1 MRIHRFALAPCRES
15 QTNERT
21 FEKRREIRQ
30 MKIIGGK
37 VLQKGKIV
45 LDNLQCKIQFHT
57 AIGGIKSWAGRFDLP
72 PNQTISPGDYRLDL
86 ENGRS
91 GMISIIRVLPQE
103 VHFVGVGP
111 LD

>member
-1 MRIHRFALAPCRES
+1 
-15 QTNERT
+15 
-21 FEKRREIRQ
+21 
-30 MKIIGGK
+30 MKIIRGK

-57 AIGGIKSWAGRFDLP
+57 SIGGIKAWAGRFDLP
-72 PNQTISPGDYRLDL
+72 AGKSIAPGEYRLLL

>member
-1 MRIHRFALAPCRES
+1 MRIIPG
-15 QTNERT
+15 
-21 FEKRREIRQ
+21 
-30 MKIIGGK
+30 KI
-37 VLQKGKIV
+37 LQKGKVV

-57 AIGGIKSWAGRFDLP
+57 AIGGIKSWAGRFDLTP
-72 PNQTISPGDYRLDL
+72 GQTISPGDYRLEL

-91 GMISIIRVLPQE
+91 GMISIIKVLSQE

>member
-1 MRIHRFALAPCRES
+1 
-15 QTNERT
+15 
-21 FEKRREIRQ
+21 
-30 MKIIGGK
+30 MKIIPGK
-37 VLQKGKIV
+37 ILQKGQVV

-72 PNQTISPGDYRLDL
+72 PEKSLGPGDYRLEL
-86 ENGRS
+86 ENGRT
-91 GMISIIRVLPQE
+91 GMISIIKIVAQE

>member
-1 MRIHRFALAPCRES
+1 
-15 QTNERT
+15 
-21 FEKRREIRQ
+21 
-30 MKIIGGK
+30 MKIIPGK
-37 VLQKGKIV
+37 ILQKEQVV

-72 PNQTISPGDYRLDL
+72 AGKSISPGDYRLEL
-86 ENGRS
+86 ENGRT
-91 GMISIIRVLPQE
+91 GMISIIRVLAQE